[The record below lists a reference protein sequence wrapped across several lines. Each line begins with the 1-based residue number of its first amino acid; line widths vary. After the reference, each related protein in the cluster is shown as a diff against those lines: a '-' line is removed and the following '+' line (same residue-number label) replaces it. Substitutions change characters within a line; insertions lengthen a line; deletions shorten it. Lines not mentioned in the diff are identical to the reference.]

1 MQTHRP
7 AAGPAVPAIDPL
19 RTSDI
24 DECRRLRIVARIDD
38 PVVWHSAAARLLD
51 CGRRRWHAR
60 HDIAD
65 HPALRRWSCI
75 QDSQRLPEQPCL
87 RTLFAA
93 VAAGQEI
100 GVGDPCADFATAVML
115 LSSCPAA
122 VVRQSDPMNDPRAVC
137 FSVYA
142 YREDDLPLAEDLI
155 TTTIHACG
163 AVLARR
169 CTVLR
174 RGAAVGPVTP
184 VVDHPLPEL
193 LVLGGSAAR

>member
-7 AAGPAVPAIDPL
+7 TGSAVPAIDPIH
-19 RTSDI
+19 TPDV

-38 PVVWHSAAARLLD
+38 SAVWHSAAARLLD

-60 HDIAD
+60 PDIAD
-65 HPALRRWSCI
+65 HPALCRWSRI
-75 QDSQRLPEQPCL
+75 QDAQQVPEQPCL

-100 GVGDPCADFATAVML
+100 GTGDPYADFATAVIL

-122 VVRQSDPMNDPRAVC
+122 VICQSDPMNDPRAVR
-137 FSVYA
+137 FSVYG

-174 RGAAVGPVTP
+174 RGAPVGPATP
-184 VVDHPLPEL
+184 LVDHPLPEL
-193 LVLGGSAAR
+193 LVVGGSAAR

>member
-7 AAGPAVPAIDPL
+7 TGSAVPAIDPIHPP
-19 RTSDI
+19 DV

-38 PVVWHSAAARLLD
+38 PAVWHSAAARLLD

-60 HDIAD
+60 PDIAD
-65 HPALRRWSCI
+65 HPALCRWSRI
-75 QDSQRLPEQPCL
+75 QDAQELPEQPCL

-100 GVGDPCADFATAVML
+100 EAGDPYADFATAVML

-122 VVRQSDPMNDPRAVC
+122 VLCQSDPMNAPRAVR
-137 FSVYA
+137 FSVYG

-174 RGAAVGPVTP
+174 SGASVRPSAP

-193 LVLGGSAAR
+193 LVVGGTAAR

>member
-7 AAGPAVPAIDPL
+7 TGSAVPAIDPIHPP
-19 RTSDI
+19 DV

-51 CGRRRWHAR
+51 RGRRRWHAR
-60 HDIAD
+60 SDIAD
-65 HPALRRWSCI
+65 HPALCRWSRI
-75 QDSQRLPEQPCL
+75 QDAQEVPEQPCL

-100 GVGDPCADFATAVML
+100 EVGDPYADFATAVML

-122 VVRQSDPMNDPRAVC
+122 ALCQSDPMNDPRAVH
-137 FSVYA
+137 FSVYG

-169 CTVLR
+169 CTVMS
-174 RGAAVGPVTP
+174 RGASVRPSPP

-193 LVLGGSAAR
+193 LVLGGTAAR